1 MLNYTLSTTKAKF
14 KNKSCK
20 IVKFLHWS
28 FANAIGSMFCMY
40 DLINP
45 WITSVVMFE
54 FLSKCLIPV
63 PLWAHILV
71 PCQQPCVHVSL
82 QGQCAQPRLAVLPWE
97 PQLNRALGNSSAEA
111 LSSLCSCD
119 SSCCCLC
126 SGLKLLAAGGRVSVP
141 LPPMQTEMLFL
152 WAGYSLC
159 LNAPD
164 SRLLFKALLCVLPP
178 LLQSG
183 CSQGWCPGTPEALKA
198 APSPL
203 VLPDLVALTAS
214 TGTCHC
220 TGAKV
225 LVCI

>member
-54 FLSKCLIPV
+54 FLSKCLILV

-71 PCQQPCVHVSL
+71 PCQQPCVPVSP
-82 QGQCAQPRLAVLPWE
+82 QGQCANPRLAVVLWE
-97 PQLNRALGNSSAEA
+97 PKLNTALGNSSAEA
-111 LSSLCSCD
+111 LPSQCSCY
-119 SSCCCLC
+119 SSC
-126 SGLKLLAAGGRVSVP
+126 SGLKLLTAGGRFSVP
-141 LPPMQTEMLFL
+141 FPSVLFL
-152 WAGYSLC
+152 WTSYSLC

-164 SRLLFKALLCVLPP
+164 SRLLLKALLCVLVP
-178 LLQSG
+178 LLQSS
-183 CSQGWCPGTPEALKA
+183 CTPGWCPGTLQSPRA
-198 APSPL
+198 AQSLL

-220 TGAKV
+220 TGANV
-225 LVCI
+225 LLCI